1 MLVIAS
7 YYRAFELIDLT
18 APSSVVMPAA
28 EETWTAVE
36 DLVDRFG
43 AQVDGIEFEEL
54 KDEIITWQRKGDLL
68 GGTEKASIRQNL
80 LKYFHDL
87 KEKDDARRIELE
99 EKAAAAWQKPKEERE
114 RDEVRRKPLILHKL
128 WDL

>member
-1 MLVIAS
+1 
-7 YYRAFELIDLT
+7 
-18 APSSVVMPAA
+18 MPAA

-43 AQVDGIEFEEL
+43 AQVDGIDFEEL

-87 KEKDDARRIELE
+87 KEKDDARRSELE

-114 RDEVRRKPLILHKL
+114 RDEVRRKPLILHTL